1 MSTETET
8 WAADQGAWLDTV
20 LMVIVA
26 MLALAVLVSLLGIVN
41 TLALGVVE
49 RTREIGLLR
58 AAGMTRRQV
67 RRMVRWESV
76 LTAVVGAASGIALG
90 LGLAGVVTALFGD
103 EGFGFAVP
111 VAVLTAIVF
120 VAVLAGVI
128 AAALPARRAARLDV
142 LQAVT
147 VE

>member
-1 MSTETET
+1 
-8 WAADQGAWLDTV
+8 
-20 LMVIVA
+20 MVIVA

-76 LTAVVGAASGIALG
+76 LTAVVGATIGIALG
-90 LGLAGVVTALFGD
+90 LGLAGLVAVLFGD
-103 EGFGFAVP
+103 EGFGFAMP
-111 VAVLTAIVF
+111 IGLLSAIVAV
-120 VAVLAGVI
+120 AVVAGVI

-147 VE
+147 VD